1 MRAGIIHRDMSS
13 EGSGRPLTS
22 GDEPTPAAA
31 SAGALAG
38 VLVIDASEGVAGGYA
53 GRLLADLGAEVVKV
67 EPPAG
72 DRLRAL
78 GPFPGDQLDLEA
90 GGLHLALN
98 AGKRSLVLDLESR
111 EGRERLRALAA
122 LADILLEG
130 AGPGVMEGR
139 GLGPERLLAAN
150 PQLVYASHSPFGLTG
165 PYAGRVTSEIVDWAM
180 GGYLYFGGDPGRSPI
195 MVHGHQAELHAG
207 MQLAA
212 GALAALWHARRTG
225 AGQHL
230 EATTIESV
238 LNAHVWLTTMWTHE
252 GLIQTREPSPLIPCA
267 DGHVVWLGT
276 PNLDIFV
283 LIERPDLIDDPRWA
297 TPEGWRESVPEIR
310 ALLAE
315 WAADRPRAEICEKGQ
330 TLRLAV
336 TPVNTVEELA
346 QSAQLRARGWWRET
360 PHPELGAL
368 LLPGPPWLLS
378 GTPAGPRG
386 AAPRLAA
393 DAGYEPPPRERAT
406 PGAADPDALPLEGV
420 RVIEVTGNWS
430 GPLAGRHLG
439 DLGAEVVKIELARRP
454 ATRVSHPPGNE
465 GWETFYNRSGYFNLL
480 NRNKRDLCLD
490 LGTERGRELFLRL
503 VEDADVVLEN
513 NSARVFPQLG
523 LDYETLAR
531 RNPRIVM
538 CSIAGYGAT
547 GPERDYLAYGSNI
560 EASCGLAAQT
570 GYGDGAPRGTNSYY
584 ADPITGAHA
593 IVGILAALHAR
604 ERTGRGQQLDM
615 ALQESGAAF
624 MIESIMDYRLN
635 GRVARPRGN
644 RSTRIAPQGVYRSLG
659 TDCWLAIGVET
670 DEQWRALCTVIERP
684 ELADRFPMLEDR
696 LAAHNEIDAA
706 IEGWSGSRN
715 HNRAT
720 EALQEAGVPAGP
732 VLANWEIVSD
742 PHLYERGYFVD
753 IVHPDVGH
761 QRWEGFPWR
770 LSRTPARVRR
780 PAPLFAQHT
789 DEILGEL
796 GLSSTEIARLR
807 DDGVVGYEPLYG

>member
-1 MRAGIIHRDMSS
+1 MSS
-13 EGSGRPLTS
+13 SRPGIS
-22 GDEPTPAAA
+22 PSARGEPSPA
-31 SAGALAG
+31 SAAGGALAG
-38 VLVIDASEGVAGGYA
+38 VLIVDASEGVAGGYA

-67 EPPAG
+67 EPPSG

-78 GPFPGDQLDLEA
+78 GPFPGDRLDLEA

-111 EGRERLRALAA
+111 SGRDRLRALAA
-122 LADILLEG
+122 QADVLIEG
-130 AGPGVMEGR
+130 AGPGVMERR
-139 GLGPERLLAAN
+139 GLGPDRLLGAN

-165 PYAGRVTSEIVDWAM
+165 PYARRVTSEIVDWAM
-180 GGYLYFGGDPGRSPI
+180 GGYMYFGGDPGRPPI

-212 GALAALWHARRTG
+212 GALAALWHTRRTG
-225 AGQHL
+225 AGQHIEVSTL
-230 EATTIESV
+230 EAV
-238 LNAHVWLTTMWTHE
+238 LNAHVWLTTMWTHG
-252 GLIQTREPSPLIPCA
+252 GLVQSREPSPLIPCA

-283 LIERPDLIDDPRWA
+283 LIERPELIDDPRWA

-310 ALLAE
+310 ALVAE
-315 WAADRPRAEICEKGQ
+315 WARDRSREEVCEKGQ

-346 QSAQLRARGWWRET
+346 RSPQLRERGWWRET
-360 PHPELGAL
+360 AHPELGAL
-368 LLPGPPWLLS
+368 LLPGPPWQMS
-378 GTPAGPRG
+378 GTPVGPRR
-386 AAPRLAA
+386 AAPRLDA
-393 DAGYEPPPRERAT
+393 DAGYAPPPRERAE
-406 PGAADPDALPLEGV
+406 PGRGDPDALPLEGI

-430 GPLAGRHLG
+430 GPLTGRHLG

-454 ATRVSHPPGNE
+454 ATRVSHPPGGE
-465 GWETFYNRSGYFNLL
+465 RWETFFNRSGYFNLL

-503 VEDADVVLEN
+503 VDDADVVLEN

-538 CSIAGYGAT
+538 CSISGYGAT

-593 IVGILAALHAR
+593 TVGILAALLAR
-604 ERTGRGQQLDM
+604 ERTGNGQHLDM

-624 MIESIMDYRLN
+624 MVESIMDYRLN

-644 RSTRIAPQGVYRSLG
+644 RSTRIAPQGAYRSLG

-670 DEQWRALCTVIERP
+670 DDQWRALCTVIERP
-684 ELADRFPMLEDR
+684 DLADRFPTHAER
-696 LAAHNEIDAA
+696 LGAHDEIDAA
-706 IEGWSGSRN
+706 IEGWSETRN

-720 EALQEAGVPAGP
+720 TLLQEAGVPAGP

-753 IVHPDVGH
+753 IVHPDTGH
-761 QRWEGFPWR
+761 QRWDGFPWR

-780 PAPLFAQHT
+780 PAPLFAQHN
-789 DEILGEL
+789 DEVLAEL
-796 GLSSTEIARLR
+796 GLSREAIRRLR
-807 DDGVVGYEPLYG
+807 DEEVIADAPQFA